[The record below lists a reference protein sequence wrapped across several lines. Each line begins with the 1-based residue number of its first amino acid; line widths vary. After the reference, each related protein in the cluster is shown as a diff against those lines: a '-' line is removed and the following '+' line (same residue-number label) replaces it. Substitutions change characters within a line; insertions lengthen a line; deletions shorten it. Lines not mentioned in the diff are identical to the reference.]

1 MEGTTATRR
10 TQAER
15 RTETRNALLEA
26 SLACLVEDGYAG
38 LTTRRVAQRAGV
50 SAATLRVYFPN
61 RAAFVAAAL
70 GRFAIE
76 LRGQVTDRSLGSVP
90 PVERFR
96 ASLDALW
103 EICNG
108 PIFST
113 FSELIVAA
121 RRDEDAREGLVAAE
135 RAVTRE
141 IAETAAGLFPEDI
154 GNPRFR
160 LLVDLAIS
168 SMRGLAM
175 FGPVTPKAQID
186 RRWDAIRDEITESYR
201 REVRGS

>member
-1 MEGTTATRR
+1 MEGSTAVRR

-15 RTETRNALLEA
+15 RAGTRNALLEA
-26 SLACLVEDGYAG
+26 SLRCLVEEGYAG
-38 LTTRRVAQRAGV
+38 LTTRRVAERAGV

-61 RAAFVAAAL
+61 RPAFVAAAL
-70 GRFAIE
+70 GRLAVE
-76 LRGQVTDRSLGSVP
+76 LREQVTDRSLTSEP

-96 ASLDALW
+96 ASLDSLW

-108 PIFST
+108 PIFSA

-121 RRDEDAREGLVAAE
+121 RRDEVARDGLLAAE
-135 RAVTRE
+135 QAVTQQ
-141 IAETAAGLFPEDI
+141 IVETAADLFPEDI
-154 GNPRFR
+154 ANPRFR
-160 LLVDLAIS
+160 LLVDLATS

-186 RRWDAIRDEITESYR
+186 RRWRAIRDEVTESYR
-201 REVRGS
+201 REVVGS

>member
-1 MEGTTATRR
+1 MEGSTAVRR

-15 RTETRNALLEA
+15 RAETRNALLEA
-26 SLACLVEDGYAG
+26 SLECLVEEGYAG
-38 LTTRRVAQRAGV
+38 LTTRRVAERAGV

-61 RAAFVAAAL
+61 RPAFVAAAL
-70 GRFAIE
+70 GRFAVE
-76 LRGQVTDRSLGSVP
+76 LRAQVTDLSLGSEP

-103 EICNG
+103 KICNG

-113 FSELIVAA
+113 FSELVVAA
-121 RRDEDAREGLVAAE
+121 RRDEDAREGLMAAE
-135 RAVTRE
+135 RAVTRQ
-141 IAETAAGLFPEDI
+141 IAETAAELFPEDI
-154 GNPRFR
+154 ANPRFR

-175 FGPVTPKAQID
+175 FGPIAPKAEID
-186 RRWDAIRDEITESYR
+186 RRWRAIRDEVTESYR
-201 REVRGS
+201 HEVRGS